1 MRVLLTI
8 LSVLAGWTLL
18 GVLMVGLRLIMKQLE
33 SIRGHLEKIVWGVRA
48 IEQQTSPLGTHADAF
63 AASLGETGDAVGA
76 AADQLDKVS
85 RDIDAAGPAF
95 RPR

>member
-8 LSVLAGWTLL
+8 LSVLAAWALL

-48 IEQQTSPLGTHADAF
+48 IEQQTVPLEAHADAL

-76 AADQLDKVS
+76 AAGQLDKSS
-85 RDIDAAGPAF
+85 RDIDAARPAF

>member
-8 LSVLAGWTLL
+8 LSVLSGWALL
-18 GVLMVGLRLIMKQLE
+18 AVLMVGLRLILKPLE
-33 SIRGHLEKIVWGVRA
+33 RNRGYLEKIVWGVRA
-48 IEQQTSPLGTHADAF
+48 IEQQTVPLGAHADAL

-85 RDIDAAGPAF
+85 RDMDAAGPAL
-95 RPR
+95 RGR